1 MVFFAFLVAFG
12 FLAAFLVLFFAAFG
26 IVRLV
31 TSQGTWIDADAE
43 QPPKDR
49 RQHALYEWLVCSVAT
64 LYCAHAKKVYI
75 AHARHSKQ
83 ASRCISTK
91 FSIRALS
98 IEVRFVDPFKP
109 MARKAAKKAAKK
121 ATKKAVK
128 KSTKKKKAKKPKK
141 AKKTKK
147 RKAKRVSKVA
157 KGSKRAQRSQVFRG
171 KKEKTA
177 SGLSKDKLTKNKS
190 GKIVSKAASAR
201 AKKNFQKRLGGWNA
215 AVAKARKALG
225 CKGFVAIKKG
235 SALYNKAKGFYGKG
249 SPKK

>member
-1 MVFFAFLVAFG
+1 MAFFAFLVAFG

-43 QPPKDR
+43 QPPKDT
-49 RQHALYEWLVCSVAT
+49 RQNTPYEWLICSVAT

-83 ASRCISTK
+83 ASRCTSTK

-147 RKAKRVSKVA
+147 RKAKRVSKIA
-157 KGSKRAQRSQVFRG
+157 KGKRAKASVFKG

-177 SGLSKDKLTKNKS
+177 SGHKKGDLMKSKS
-190 GKIVSKAASAR
+190 GKIVTKKSNAAGKKAY
-201 AKKNFQKRLGGWNA
+201 KRIAGWNA

>member
-1 MVFFAFLVAFG
+1 MAFFAFLVAFG

-43 QPPKDR
+43 QPPKDT
-49 RQHALYEWLVCSVAT
+49 RQNALYEWLVCSVAT
-64 LYCAHAKKVYI
+64 LYRAHAKK
-75 AHARHSKQ
+75 ACESHARHSKQ

-147 RKAKRVSKVA
+147 RKAKRVSKIA
-157 KGSKRAQRSQVFRG
+157 KGKRAKASVFGKGPKTKTSGGLTKEQLKKNKRGRIVSKKASAAGSKRY
-171 KKEKTA
+171 KNI
-177 SGLSKDKLTKNKS
+177 SGW
-190 GKIVSKAASAR
+190 V
-201 AKKNFQKRLGGWNA
+201 A